1 MVFFWLACAPSN
13 LEVSIE
19 KKADLGSNQEAPEET
34 ETVEPNPEAE
44 EPASEPSNNESSNNE
59 PSNTEPSAE
68 NALDNT
74 LCGDL
79 EVGKDIEMCVPNIA
93 LPNEDNEMV
102 SLHDFAGNVIFL
114 DMSDYG

>member
-1 MVFFWLACAPSN
+1 MVFFWLACATSN

-19 KKADLGSNQEAPEET
+19 KKTDLGSNQETAE
-34 ETVEPNPEAE
+34 ETVEANPEAE
-44 EPASEPSNNESSNNE
+44 EPASEPSNNEPSNNE
-59 PSNTEPSAE
+59 PSNNEPSAE
-68 NALDNT
+68 SMLDNT

-79 EVGKDIEMCVPNIA
+79 DVGKDIEMCVPNIA
-93 LPNEDNEMV
+93 LPNADNEMV